1 MKYLY
6 ALVADY
12 VFELAREKTDDLSNV
27 LKTHSNKDLSDKE
40 KIMLWV
46 ATTAFLVQT
55 SCKRLTTN
63 KKDEEQLI
71 KETLAG
77 LKESIESNGG
87 KIETINMVED
97 IVSEVKLKLAK
108 QKENNLPIVYASSLV
123 IMGIDMSMA
132 ENYIKELI
140 TSVENLYDSVEKVRH
155 ELKS

>member
-97 IVSEVKLKLAK
+97 IVSEVKL
-108 QKENNLPIVYASSLV
+108 I
-123 IMGIDMSMA
+123 
-132 ENYIKELI
+132 
-140 TSVENLYDSVEKVRH
+140 
-155 ELKS
+155 